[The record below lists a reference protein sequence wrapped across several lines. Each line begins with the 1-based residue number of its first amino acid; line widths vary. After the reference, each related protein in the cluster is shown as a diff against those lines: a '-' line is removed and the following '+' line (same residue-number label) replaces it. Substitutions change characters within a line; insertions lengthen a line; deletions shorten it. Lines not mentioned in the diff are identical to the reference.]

1 MKKSLELKLLALTI
15 EWHWW
20 FIMRG
25 RKKCKKM
32 IEGGTPLT
40 SQNLIRLDNK
50 IASHGM
56 TAFSASRRYEELSGI
71 RTASDAL
78 HQDPASAA

>member
-25 RKKCKKM
+25 RKKCTKL
-32 IEGGTPLT
+32 IESGVPFT
-40 SQNLIRLDNK
+40 SSDLIRLDNK
-50 IASHGM
+50 IASRGLLASN
-56 TAFSASRRYEELSGI
+56 TSRRYEEISGI
-71 RTASDAL
+71 RTASDIL
-78 HQDPASAA
+78 QPAEAV